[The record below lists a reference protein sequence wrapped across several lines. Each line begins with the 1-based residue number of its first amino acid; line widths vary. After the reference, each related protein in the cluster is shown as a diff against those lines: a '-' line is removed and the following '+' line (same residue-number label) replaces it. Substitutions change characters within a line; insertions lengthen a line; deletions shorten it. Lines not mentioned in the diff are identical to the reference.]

1 MELIAFSFEDTTAGS
16 AQPLAGKAEAARK
29 EHVAAAARDF
39 LGGDQQSA
47 SPCLR
52 RAVRFLPRLGCPR
65 PFPSPVPV
73 CHPRVHL
80 VTSCRCRD
88 QAVEAKGV
96 GDGALS
102 PLLLFWGFTP
112 SLGSEPS
119 FWQLAPP
126 GWWF

>member
-29 EHVAAAARDF
+29 EHAAAAAARDF
-39 LGGDQQSA
+39 LRGDQQSA
-47 SPCLR
+47 SPCLSSY
-52 RAVRFLPRLGCPR
+52 PGWGCPR
-65 PFPSPVPV
+65 PFLPSVPV
-73 CHPRVHL
+73 CHPWVHF

-96 GDGALS
+96 GDRVLS

-112 SLGSEPS
+112 SLGSEPLFGS
-119 FWQLAPP
+119 
-126 GWWF
+126 